1 MYQGLLDLRELINKR
16 KKLLPTICNIEYKV
30 VESLGFILERVNRSG
45 LELATKGLVF
55 DLMMEIMNLLISC

>member
-30 VESLGFILERVNRSG
+30 VESLGFILERINRSG

>member
-1 MYQGLLDLRELINKR
+1 MYQGLLDLRELIKKR

>member
-1 MYQGLLDLRELINKR
+1 MYQGLLDLRKLINKR

>member
-30 VESLGFILERVNRSG
+30 VESLGFILERINRSE